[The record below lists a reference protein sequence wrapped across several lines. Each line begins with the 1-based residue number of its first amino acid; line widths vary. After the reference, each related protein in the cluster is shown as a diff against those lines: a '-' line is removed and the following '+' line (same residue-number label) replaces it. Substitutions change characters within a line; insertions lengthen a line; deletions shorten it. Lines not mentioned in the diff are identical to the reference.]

1 MSETEFVRRLNSSG
15 NGARLG
21 LRVIVVIAGLWGP
34 GQVDRIRLTGCV
46 RREEHLRRLAS
57 AGVWAGGR

>member
-1 MSETEFVRRLNSSG
+1 MSETEFVRRLSSSG

-21 LRVIVVIAGLWGP
+21 PHAIVVIAGLWGP
-34 GQVDRIRLTGCV
+34 RQVDRIRLTGCV

-57 AGVWAGGR
+57 VRVWAGDR